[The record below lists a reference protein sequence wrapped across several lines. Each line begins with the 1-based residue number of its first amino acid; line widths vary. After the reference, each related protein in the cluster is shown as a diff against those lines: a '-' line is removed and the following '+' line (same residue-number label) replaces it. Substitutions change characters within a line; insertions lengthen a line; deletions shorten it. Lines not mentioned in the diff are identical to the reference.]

1 MAGDE
6 ILAGRLFEFCGI
18 FVLQGLELAVVVFGI
33 LLVVPFVGRIGFGQ
47 GVSNVPYF
55 LLGVD
60 QAEPDV
66 RVIVAVFVDLFFIGE
81 FDGRNALRG
90 IDGVERR
97 IFSGID
103 DFRCPGSMPRPLYTK
118 SCD

>member
-1 MAGDE
+1 MRHIRPAGPG
-6 ILAGRLFEFCGI
+6 AGGCSFRHSAGST
-18 FVLQGLELAVVVFGI
+18 
-33 LLVVPFVGRIGFGQ
+33 FVGRIGFGQ